1 MNKTPGNDGLKME
14 FYLEF
19 WLLISKFRVDSV
31 KYIYEFVNFLARR
44 NKL

>member
-1 MNKTPGNDGLKME
+1 MNKTPGNNGLRME
-14 FYLEF
+14 FYSEF
-19 WLLISKFRVDSV
+19 WLLICKFLVDYV